1 METKLE
7 YQKVK
12 VGTNLTTM
20 SESWEH
26 RKIYEFIVMPHCKSD
41 K

>member
-26 RKIYEFIVMPHCKSD
+26 KRYMIVYSD
-41 K
+41 ASLQV